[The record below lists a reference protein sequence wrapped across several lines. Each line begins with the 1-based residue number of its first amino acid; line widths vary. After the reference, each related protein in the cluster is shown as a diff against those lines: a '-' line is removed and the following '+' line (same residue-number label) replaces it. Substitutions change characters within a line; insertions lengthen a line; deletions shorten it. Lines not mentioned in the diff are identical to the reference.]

1 MQHPYGQG
9 HGQVPQLLQANIHGY
24 NQPQATTYS
33 HAQFVNTGTGGVPH
47 TGPQAAHMGHQPAQP
62 VMANPVMANPG
73 ALGNP
78 GQMFDTQQPVY
89 PPSQPTDAVEPQP
102 SQHGIS
108 NTSNV
113 TSDFQQV
120 TVSPTG
126 STRSH
131 HSARPKSASPSRDS
145 NSTHSHPV
153 EPPQSGAESPTDGVN
168 DQAQKLKRYQENQR
182 SQRKKLVSAVS
193 TVLEQL
199 CRRNDQ
205 QRHRDISN
213 GSTCTMTLTR
223 FHAATPPPIT
233 VLEYIQRIA
242 KYSDCSNE
250 VLILAMIYIDRVILA
265 NTNFLPNSFTVHR
278 IVVASITIAAKFF
291 DDRYYS
297 NRYYAQIGGLPVAEL
312 NTLEIELLYMLAF
325 NLFVSE
331 SHFKT
336 YKSSLLG

>member
-1 MQHPYGQG
+1 
-9 HGQVPQLLQANIHGY
+9 
-24 NQPQATTYS
+24 
-33 HAQFVNTGTGGVPH
+33 
-47 TGPQAAHMGHQPAQP
+47 
-62 VMANPVMANPG
+62 MANPG
-73 ALGNP
+73 MGNP
-78 GQMFDTQQPVY
+78 GQLFDTQQPAY
-89 PPSQPTDAVEPQP
+89 PPSQPADVVEPQP

-108 NTSNV
+108 NASGITP
-113 TSDFQQV
+113 DFQQV
-120 TVSPTG
+120 TVNSPTG
-126 STRSH
+126 SVQSRGST
-131 HSARPKSASPSRDS
+131 HSARPKSASPSRED
-145 NSTHSHPV
+145 STHSHPV
-153 EPPQSGAESPTDGVN
+153 QPPQPSGPPTEPATDGVN
-168 DQAQKLKRYQENQR
+168 AQAQKLQRQR

-250 VLILAMIYIDRVILA
+250 VLILAMVYIDRVILA